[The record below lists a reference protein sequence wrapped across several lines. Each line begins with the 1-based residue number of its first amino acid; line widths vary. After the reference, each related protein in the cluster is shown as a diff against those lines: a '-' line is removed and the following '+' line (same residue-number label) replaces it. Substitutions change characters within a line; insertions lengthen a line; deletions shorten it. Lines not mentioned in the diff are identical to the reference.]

1 MTVADFAGSSAL
13 MKGIPQVAKRIL
25 VTGTAGFIGF
35 HLAKL
40 LLDEGFVVHGYDGMT
55 DYYDV
60 RLKQSRHAL
69 LLQNPNFS
77 ATEGLLE
84 DQACFD
90 RIADG
95 FAPDAI
101 VHLAAQAGVR
111 YSLEN
116 PKAYIDSNVTGTFHV
131 MDAARRLGVQH
142 LLMAST
148 SSVYGANEV
157 MPFTETDKCDTPL
170 TIYAATKKAT
180 EAMGHS
186 YAHLWNLPVTM
197 FRFFTVYGPWGRP
210 DMALYKFVEGIVN
223 GQPINIYSN
232 GEMVRD
238 FTYVED
244 LVRGIRLLIDA
255 VPVRPASPA
264 DILPGDS
271 LSPVAPY
278 RVVNIG
284 NQQQVRLLD
293 FVDAIE
299 AELGMTAVRNYMPIQ
314 MGDVPAT
321 WANTELL
328 ERLTGYCPNTPVR
341 EGIAK
346 FVAWYRDYYRA

>member
-1 MTVADFAGSSAL
+1 M
-13 MKGIPQVAKRIL
+13 KRIL
-25 VTGTAGFIGF
+25 VTGSAGFIGF
-35 HLAKL
+35 HLSRL
-40 LLDEGFVVHGYDGMT
+40 LLAEGFTVHGFDGMT

-60 RLKQSRHAL
+60 RLKERRNAMLHQSEGYS
-69 LLQNPNFS
+69 F
-77 ATEGLLE
+77 TEGMLE
-84 DQACFD
+84 D
-90 RIADG
+90 ADLVMQVARE
-95 FAPDAI
+95 FRPDVI

-116 PKAYIDSNVTGTFHV
+116 PRAYIESNVVGTFNV
-131 MDAARRLGVQH
+131 MEAARELEVDH

-148 SSVYGANEV
+148 SSVYGANTE
-157 MPFTETDKCDTPL
+157 MPYAETHKADSQM
-170 TIYAATKKAT
+170 TIYAATKKAN

-210 DMALYKFVEGIVN
+210 DMALFKFVSAIFDGR
-223 GQPINIYSN
+223 PIDIYN
-232 GEMVRD
+232 HGEMYRD

-255 VPVRPASPA
+255 VPERPEDGAVPE
-264 DILPGDS
+264 GDS

-284 NQQQVRLLD
+284 NSDKVRLLD

-299 AELGMTAVRNYMPIQ
+299 AEIGIPAKRNLMEMQ
-314 MGDVPAT
+314 KGDVPAT
-321 WANTELL
+321 WADAELL
-328 ERLTGYCPNTPVR
+328 KTLTGYAPKTDVR

-346 FVAWYRDYYRA
+346 FVAWYREYYGV